1 MTDGRFLLHLATV
14 LLETVVIEAA
24 VLLLIRRDG
33 KWLFPCLL
41 GNLLTNPLLN
51 LVYGWVFF
59 RTSPV
64 LSAVCLLILEIC
76 AVLYEAFLYDG
87 LLLCGRKDALRV
99 SLLCNA
105 ASFGTGLL
113 IDLLS

>member
-59 RTSPV
+59 RTSPA
-64 LSAVCLLILEIC
+64 LSALCLLALEAC

-87 LLLCGRKDALRV
+87 LLLCGKRDALRV

-105 ASFGTGLL
+105 VSFGTGLL
-113 IDLLS
+113 VDLLS